1 MIGGTFE
8 YLMSSLPN
16 LSFQKTDEARQR
28 VLGLLEQ
35 YAGGAA
41 EKLSPTRMLDG
52 EARKFLPAGQF
63 SLFQKITLRNL
74 HEPEFQ
80 EGPSQVVADFSS
92 FTLELKKELEQWRI
106 LQKENAKKTVES
118 ELAKRIGEG
127 TPLEIEVRLLNLQ
140 WDALEEFSVG
150 HFADAEA
157 LFAYKIK
164 LMILLRWWSF
174 NPEKGFKRFL
184 KMTTKKAAWPTKS

>member
-8 YLMSSLPN
+8 YVMSSLPN
-16 LSFQKTDEARQR
+16 LSFQKTDELRQR
-28 VLGLLEQ
+28 VLGILEQ
-35 YAGGAA
+35 YAGSAA

-52 EARKFLPAGQF
+52 EAQKFLPAAQF
-63 SLFQKITLRNL
+63 AVFQKMSLRNI
-74 HEPEFQ
+74 HEPEFR
-80 EGPSQVVADFSS
+80 EGPSQVVSDFST
-92 FTLELKKELEQWRI
+92 FAFKLKKELKQWRI
-106 LQKENAKKTVES
+106 LQKENDKRAVEN
-118 ELAKRIGEG
+118 ELIKLIGEG
-127 TPLEIEVRLLNLQ
+127 TPLEREMRILSYQ
-140 WDALEEFSVG
+140 WDAVEEFSVG

-174 NPEKGFKRFL
+174 DPEKGFKKFL